1 MYVPLL
7 FALAVAL
14 SVIAIFVGILRLVE
28 KEESPVARLQAYT
41 GSPSSTEQRQTR
53 ARREPSPLA
62 ARLNRAIASRKFAE
76 TLATGLARA
85 NLRLTV
91 PEYVLIN
98 IACVC
103 VGFSLGIFISH
114 RVIPALMLAAVGFAL
129 PGMYLKRRQEK
140 RLAAFNNQLGDV
152 LTLLVGSLR
161 AGYSLLHAMDTVVG
175 QVAPPASEE
184 FGRVVREVN
193 LGLPLEEALENLVR
207 RVGSDDLELMV
218 TAINIHHEVGGNLA
232 DVLET
237 IEETIRQRVRLQGE
251 IRILTTQQRVTGYIL
266 TFLPFILAGI
276 LFLINP
282 TYMMRLFTPGWTLAI
297 PIGALISVF
306 LGFLIMRRIVAIEV

>member
-1 MYVPLL
+1 
-7 FALAVAL
+7 
-14 SVIAIFVGILRLVE
+14 
-28 KEESPVARLQAYT
+28 
-41 GSPSSTEQRQTR
+41 
-53 ARREPSPLA
+53 
-62 ARLNRAIASRKFAE
+62 
-76 TLATGLARA
+76 
-85 NLRLTV
+85 
-91 PEYVLIN
+91 
-98 IACVC
+98 
-103 VGFSLGIFISH
+103 
-114 RVIPALMLAAVGFAL
+114 
-129 PGMYLKRRQEK
+129 MYLKRRQEK

-218 TAINIHHEVGGNLA
+218 AAINIHHEVGGNLA

>member
-1 MYVPLL
+1 MYLALL
-7 FALAVAL
+7 FASAVAFAI
-14 SVIAIFVGILRLVE
+14 VAIFVGVLKLVE
-28 KEESPVARLQAYT
+28 TEGSPVARLEAYT
-41 GSPSSTEQRQTR
+41 GSPSSAGRRRAR

-62 ARLNRAIASRKFAE
+62 ARLNRAIAGRKFANA
-76 TLATGLARA
+76 LAIELARA
-85 NLRLTV
+85 DLRLTV

-103 VGFSLGIFISH
+103 GGFSLGMFISH
-114 RVIPALMLAAVGFAL
+114 HLIPALMLAAVGFLL
-129 PGMYLKRRQEK
+129 PRLYLKRRQGR

-161 AGYSLLHAMDTVVG
+161 AGYSFLHAMDTVVG
-175 QVAPPASEE
+175 QVTPPASEE

-207 RVGSDDLELMV
+207 RVGSEDLELMV

-232 DVLET
+232 EILET

-251 IRILTTQQRVTGYIL
+251 IGILTTQQRITGYIL

-276 LFLINP
+276 LFLVNP

-297 PIGALISVF
+297 PIGAFINVL

>member
-14 SVIAIFVGILRLVE
+14 SVIAIFVGILQLVE

-62 ARLNRAIASRKFAE
+62 ARLNSAIASRKFAE

-218 TAINIHHEVGGNLA
+218 AAINIHHEVGGNLA